1 MFPRYLVNFNL
12 KSLKQEFSDFLII
25 GGGVAGLAAAI
36 RIGSSKK
43 VLILTKNKLKESNTQ
58 YAQGGIAI
66 AIGAHDSPA
75 FHLRD
80 TLKAGD
86 GLCSTSAVEI
96 LVKEGLLRVAE
107 LISWG
112 ARFDQNKDRPDLAKE
127 GAHSQRRIIHAKG
140 DATGEEVERILV
152 KKAKENKNIKIKE
165 NLFVVDLL
173 TKEGVSQ
180 GVLAL
185 NKERGE
191 FSAFLSPV
199 VILTTGGA
207 GQLYKYTTNPE
218 VANADGLAI
227 AYRAGG
233 ALADLEF
240 VQFHPTALYRPG
252 APSFLISESVRG
264 EGGILKNANKE
275 RFMPHYHR
283 LAELAPRDIVARAII
298 KEMKKTKKDYVFLD
312 LTNFSASEAK
322 TRFPTIYKT
331 CLKYNLNLSQDLIP
345 VAPAAHYIMG
355 GVKTNIWGETNI
367 PGLYA
372 AGEVAC
378 SGAHGANRL
387 ASNSMLEG
395 MVFGVRSAEKA
406 LSYKSTVHSLP
417 GRRAFM
423 PDTIVP
429 KGTPTTSPSSPPYL
443 VPSQPGRRAFI
454 PDTIVPKGTPTTS
467 PSSPPY
473 LVPSQQS
480 IYERERLSLSYQRRK
495 ESPRPQANQK
505 VDCPKIGQKLQRIMW
520 ENVGIIRS
528 RERLKE
534 ALKEVS
540 KFDYILGLEF
550 QDDKGLELQ
559 NMLTVSR
566 LIIQSALKR
575 KESRGAHFRLDYP
588 QRDDNLWKKHI
599 VVKRS

>member
-406 LSYKSTVHSLP
+406 LSYKSLAYSPP

-429 KGTPTTSPSSPPYL
+429 KGTPTTSPSSSLHL
-443 VPSQPGRRAFI
+443 VPSP
-454 PDTIVPKGTPTTS
+454 
-467 PSSPPY
+467 
-473 LVPSQQS
+473 QS
-480 IYERERLSLSYQRRK
+480 IYEREKLSLSYWRRK
-495 ESPRPQANQK
+495 GGSGPRSERK
-505 VDCPKIGQKLQRIMW
+505 VDYKKICLRLERIMW

-528 RERLKE
+528 RERLGE

>member
-36 RIGSSKK
+36 RISPSGK
-43 VLILTKNKLKESNTQ
+43 VLVLTKNKLKESNTQ

-66 AIGAHDSPA
+66 AIGPHDSPA

-86 GLCSTSAVEI
+86 GLCNTSAVEI

-112 ARFDQNKDRPDLAKE
+112 AKFDQNKDRPDLAKE

-140 DATGEEVERILV
+140 DATGEEIERILI

-165 NLFVVDLL
+165 NVFVVDLL
-173 TKEGVSQ
+173 IREGVSQ

-185 NKERGE
+185 DKKRGG

-207 GQLYKYTTNPE
+207 GRLYKYTTNPE

-233 ALADLEF
+233 ILADLEF

-252 APSFLISESVRG
+252 APSFLISESIRG

-283 LAELAPRDIVARAII
+283 LAELAPRDIVARAIT
-298 KEMKKTKKDYVFLD
+298 KEMKKTKKDYVLLD
-312 LTNFSASEAK
+312 LTDFSASEAK

-331 CLKYNLNLSQDLIP
+331 CLEHNLNLSQDLIP

-355 GVKTNIWGETNI
+355 GVRTNIWGETNI

-395 MVFGVRSAEKA
+395 LVFGVRSAEKT
-406 LSYKSTVHSLP
+406 LNYKSPAYSPQPIVHSP
-417 GRRAFM
+417 
-423 PDTIVP
+423 
-429 KGTPTTSPSSPPYL
+429 
-443 VPSQPGRRAFI
+443 
-454 PDTIVPKGTPTTS
+454 
-467 PSSPPY
+467 
-473 LVPSQQS
+473 QS
-480 IYERERLSLSYQRRK
+480 IYETEAFSLSYQRRK
-495 ESPRPQANQK
+495 AGSGPRPEQK
-505 VDCPKIGQKLQRIMW
+505 VDYKKIGQRLQRIMW

-528 RERLKE
+528 RESLKE

-559 NMLTVSR
+559 NMLMVSR

-588 QRDDNLWKKHI
+588 QRDDKLWKKHI

>member
-1 MFPRYLVNFNL
+1 
-12 KSLKQEFSDFLII
+12 
-25 GGGVAGLAAAI
+25 
-36 RIGSSKK
+36 
-43 VLILTKNKLKESNTQ
+43 
-58 YAQGGIAI
+58 
-66 AIGAHDSPA
+66 
-75 FHLRD
+75 
-80 TLKAGD
+80 
-86 GLCSTSAVEI
+86 
-96 LVKEGLLRVAE
+96 
-107 LISWG
+107 
-112 ARFDQNKDRPDLAKE
+112 
-127 GAHSQRRIIHAKG
+127 
-140 DATGEEVERILV
+140 
-152 KKAKENKNIKIKE
+152 
-165 NLFVVDLL
+165 
-173 TKEGVSQ
+173 
-180 GVLAL
+180 
-185 NKERGE
+185 
-191 FSAFLSPV
+191 
-199 VILTTGGA
+199 
-207 GQLYKYTTNPE
+207 
-218 VANADGLAI
+218 
-227 AYRAGG
+227 
-233 ALADLEF
+233 
-240 VQFHPTALYRPG
+240 
-252 APSFLISESVRG
+252 
-264 EGGILKNANKE
+264 
-275 RFMPHYHR
+275 
-283 LAELAPRDIVARAII
+283 
-298 KEMKKTKKDYVFLD
+298 
-312 LTNFSASEAK
+312 
-322 TRFPTIYKT
+322 
-331 CLKYNLNLSQDLIP
+331 
-345 VAPAAHYIMG
+345 MG

-406 LSYKSTVHSLP
+406 LNYKST
-417 GRRAFM
+417 
-423 PDTIVP
+423 
-429 KGTPTTSPSSPPYL
+429 
-443 VPSQPGRRAFI
+443 VPSQPGRRAFM

-528 RERLKE
+528 RERLGE